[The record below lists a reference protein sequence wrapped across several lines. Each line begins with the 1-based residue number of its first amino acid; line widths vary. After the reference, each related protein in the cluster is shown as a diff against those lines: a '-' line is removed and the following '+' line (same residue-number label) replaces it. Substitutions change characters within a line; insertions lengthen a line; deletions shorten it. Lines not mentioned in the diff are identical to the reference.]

1 MEAADESHPEESVAH
16 PVEHEAV
23 PSSRRVAAAERVGAF
38 QARAKRLA
46 DRAQDER
53 EHHVS
58 VDVAFEMVDRDA
70 DAGGEIIAGA
80 LAYRVF
86 IWLLPLALVA
96 VGGLGLAASASSE
109 STQETARSLGI
120 TGLVSNSIATAAQG
134 PARWYALLVGIPL
147 LLYVTRS
154 LLRALIVTHR
164 LLWGDARSAAPRPTV
179 LATLRLLAL
188 LLGFSVVS
196 LAASAFRQWAPGPGV
211 LVTLLLMLPY
221 AGLWL
226 LVSLQLPHRS
236 SDWKALVP
244 GALLCGLGIEL
255 LHILTAYVLE
265 PYAVAKEGTYGAM
278 GAAAALLLGLF
289 LLSRLIVAG
298 AVLNAT
304 LWERRQGVDAPDRGR
319 AA

>member
-1 MEAADESHPEESVAH
+1 MEAADESHPEEPAALSAQ
-16 PVEHEAV
+16 PDSGG
-23 PSSRRVAAAERVGAF
+23 PRSRRDSIEARVVST
-38 QARAKRLA
+38 QARARRLA
-46 DRAQDER
+46 ERAQHER
-53 EHHVS
+53 ENHVS
-58 VDVAFEMVDRDA
+58 VDVAFEMADRDA

-80 LAYRVF
+80 LAYRIF

-96 VGGLGLAASASSE
+96 VAGLGFAASASSE

-120 TGLVSNSIATAAQG
+120 TGLVSSSVATAAQG
-134 PARWYALLVGIPL
+134 QARWYALLVGVPL

-164 LLWGDARSAAPRPTV
+164 LLWGDARSAAPRPTM

-188 LLGFSVVS
+188 LLGFGVVS
-196 LAASAFRQWAPGPGV
+196 LAASAFREWAPGPGV
-211 LVTLLLMLPY
+211 LATLLLALPY

-226 LVSLQLPHRS
+226 LVSLQLPHRGS
-236 SDWKALVP
+236 EWKALVP

-255 LHILTAYVLE
+255 LHLLTAYVLE

-298 AVLNAT
+298 ALLNAT
-304 LWERRQGVDAPDRGR
+304 LWERRRGR
-319 AA
+319 AV

>member
-1 MEAADESHPEESVAH
+1 MEAADESDPEESAAPSAQ
-16 PVEHEAV
+16 PVTGT
-23 PSSRRVAAAERVGAF
+23 PSRRAAVEARVVSA
-38 QARAKRLA
+38 QARARRLA
-46 DRAQDER
+46 ERAQDER
-53 EHHVS
+53 ARHAS

-96 VGGLGLAASASSE
+96 VAGLGLAASASSE
-109 STQETARSLGI
+109 STKETARSLGI
-120 TGLVSNSIATAAQG
+120 TGLVSNSVATAAQG
-134 PARWYALLVGIPL
+134 QARWYALLVGVPL

-164 LLWGDARSAAPRPTV
+164 LLWGDARSAAPRPTAR
-179 LATLRLLAL
+179 ATLRLLVL

-196 LAASAFRQWAPGPGV
+196 LAASAFREWAPGPGV
-211 LVTLLLMLPY
+211 LVTILLVLPY

-226 LVSLQLPHRS
+226 LVSLQLPHRG
-236 SDWKALVP
+236 SDWKALAP

-255 LHILTAYVLE
+255 LHVLTAYVLE

-304 LWERRQGVDAPDRGR
+304 LWERRARGETSDAGR
-319 AA
+319 VL

>member
-1 MEAADESHPEESVAH
+1 MEAADESHPEEPAALSAQ
-16 PVEHEAV
+16 PDPGPPTRKAAIEA
-23 PSSRRVAAAERVGAF
+23 RVVST

-46 DRAQDER
+46 ERAQQER
-53 EHHVS
+53 EHHAS
-58 VDVAFEMVDRDA
+58 VDVAFEMADRDA

-80 LAYRVF
+80 LAYRIF

-96 VGGLGLAASASSE
+96 VAGLGFAASVSSE

-120 TGLVSNSIATAAQG
+120 TGLVSNSVATAAQG
-134 PARWYALLVGIPL
+134 HARWYALLVGVPL

-188 LLGFSVVS
+188 LLGFGIVS
-196 LAASAFRQWAPGPGV
+196 LAASTIREWAPGPGI
-211 LVTLLLMLPY
+211 LATLLLTLPY

-226 LVSLQLPHRS
+226 LVSLQLPHRG

-255 LHILTAYVLE
+255 LHVFTAYVLE

-289 LLSRLIVAG
+289 LLSRLVVAG
-298 AVLNAT
+298 ALLNAT
-304 LWERRQGVDAPDRGR
+304 LWERRQTERGG
-319 AA
+319 

>member
-1 MEAADESHPEESVAH
+1 VEASDESDPEESAEH
-16 PVEHEAV
+16 PAESDVR
-23 PSSRRVAAAERVGAF
+23 PSRRGGAEARVAGLR
-38 QARAKRLA
+38 ARAKRLA
-46 DRAQDER
+46 ARAQDER
-53 EHHVS
+53 THHAS
-58 VDVAFEMVDRDA
+58 FDVAFEMVDRDA

-80 LAYRVF
+80 LAYRIF

-96 VGGLGLAASASSE
+96 VAGLGFAASASSE
-109 STQETARSLGI
+109 STKETVRSLGI
-120 TGLVSNSIATAAQG
+120 TGLVSNSVATAAEG
-134 PARWYALLVGIPL
+134 HARWYALLVGVPL
-147 LLYVTRS
+147 LVYVTRS

-164 LLWGDARSAAPRPTV
+164 LLWGDARSAAPRPTAR
-179 LATLRLLAL
+179 ATLRLLVL

-196 LAASAFRQWAPGPGV
+196 LAASAFREWAPGPGV
-211 LVTLLLMLPY
+211 LVTILLVLPY

-226 LVSLQLPHRS
+226 LVSLQLPHRG
-236 SDWKALVP
+236 SDWKALAP

-255 LHILTAYVLE
+255 LHVLTAYVLE

-304 LWERRQGVDAPDRGR
+304 LWERRARGETSDAGR
-319 AA
+319 VL

>member
-1 MEAADESHPEESVAH
+1 VDAEQESHPEER
-16 PVEHEAV
+16 AV
-23 PSSRRVAAAERVGAF
+23 TSAEPATGVSSRRAAVEARVVS
-38 QARAKRLA
+38 ARARARHLA
-46 DRAQDER
+46 ARAQAER
-53 EHHVS
+53 EHHAS
-58 VDVAFEMVDRDA
+58 VDVAFEMADRDA

-80 LAYRVF
+80 LAYRIF

-96 VGGLGLAASASSE
+96 VAGLGFAASASSE

-120 TGLVSNSIATAAQG
+120 TGLVSNSVAAAAQG
-134 PARWYALLVGIPL
+134 QARWYALLVGVPL

-188 LLGFSVVS
+188 LLGFGVVS
-196 LAASAFRQWAPGPGV
+196 LAASAFREWAPGPGV
-211 LVTLLLMLPY
+211 LATLLLALPY

-226 LVSLQLPHRS
+226 LVSLQLPHRG
-236 SDWKALVP
+236 SDWRALVP

-255 LHILTAYVLE
+255 LHLLTAYVLE
-265 PYAVAKEGTYGAM
+265 PYAVAKAGTYGAM

-298 AVLNAT
+298 ALLNAT
-304 LWERRQGVDAPDRGR
+304 LWERRGR
-319 AA
+319 AV

>member
-1 MEAADESHPEESVAH
+1 
-16 PVEHEAV
+16 
-23 PSSRRVAAAERVGAF
+23 
-38 QARAKRLA
+38 
-46 DRAQDER
+46 
-53 EHHVS
+53 
-58 VDVAFEMVDRDA
+58 
-70 DAGGEIIAGA
+70 
-80 LAYRVF
+80 
-86 IWLLPLALVA
+86 
-96 VGGLGLAASASSE
+96 
-109 STQETARSLGI
+109 
-120 TGLVSNSIATAAQG
+120 
-134 PARWYALLVGIPL
+134 
-147 LLYVTRS
+147 
-154 LLRALIVTHR
+154 
-164 LLWGDARSAAPRPTV
+164 
-179 LATLRLLAL
+179 
-188 LLGFSVVS
+188 
-196 LAASAFRQWAPGPGV
+196 V

-226 LVSLQLPHRS
+226 LVSLQLPHRG

-304 LWERRQGVDAPDRGR
+304 LWGRRQGVDAPDRGR